1 VDHDER
7 LRLAADLTE
16 RLLDRHRAAI
26 VAVGVHGAAA
36 RGEDG
41 AESDLDLAVVTVGP
55 EAEVPDRYLRHRGIV
70 VDLGA
75 IAADA
80 YLEEAGHIGPAWPL
94 ASDQYV
100 NQLAIHDPGGY
111 FHKLQHVHQA
121 AVEEAGPEVFA
132 AAAGVDLVQLLSW
145 DATARAAELAGDLL
159 TTQVAVKEAAV
170 LAALVIGLHTRTPP
184 RPPRPP
190 APASPRPTGA
200 CSTPPPS
207 RPSGSWPSAGPA
219 TPCVPW
225 PTARASPTG
234 RTTWTR
240 SCSQSVLAGGSSWG
254 GGGPGSSS
262 AATSSS
268 STRRPWR

>member
-41 AESDLDLAVVTVGP
+41 EESDLDLAVVTVGP

-100 NQLAIHDPGGY
+100 NQLAVHDPGGY
-111 FHKLQHVHQA
+111 LHKLQHVHQA

-145 DATARAAELAGDLL
+145 EATARAAELAGDLL

-170 LAALVIGLHTRTPP
+170 LAALVVGLHTRTAY
-184 RPPRPP
+184 RGTSH
-190 APASPRPTGA
+190 ALHATA
-200 CSTPPPS
+200 ATQA
-207 RPSGSWPSAGPA
+207 AGPGFA
-219 TPCVPW
+219 EAYRRLLD
-225 PTARASPTG
+225 PTAEPAV
-234 RTTWTR
+234 
-240 SCSQSVLAGGSSWG
+240 QVLALGRARDALLALADREGI
-254 GGGPGSSS
+254 PYQ
-262 AATSSS
+262 AADLDAFL
-268 STRRPWR
+268 

>member
-1 VDHDER
+1 MDHDER

-16 RLLDRHRAAI
+16 RLLERHGATIA
-26 VAVGVHGAAA
+26 AVGVHGSVA
-36 RGEDG
+36 RGDDG
-41 AESDLDLAVVTVGP
+41 EESDLDLAVVTTGP
-55 EAEVPDRYLRHRGIV
+55 EVEVPDRSLYLRPGGLV

-75 IAADA
+75 IGADA

-100 NQLAIHDPGGY
+100 NQLAVHDPGGY

-170 LAALVIGLHTRTPP
+170 LAALVIGLHTRTAY
-184 RPPRPP
+184 RGTSH
-190 APASPRPTGA
+190 ALHATAATGA
-200 CSTPPPS
+200 
-207 RPSGSWPSAGPA
+207 AGPGFA
-219 TPCVPW
+219 EAYRRLLD
-225 PTARASPTG
+225 PTAEPAVQILALGRA
-234 RTTWTR
+234 RDAL
-240 SCSQSVLAGGSSWG
+240 CALADREGI
-254 GGGPGSSS
+254 PYQ
-262 AATSSS
+262 APDLDALV
-268 STRRPWR
+268 

>member
-1 VDHDER
+1 MDHDER

-36 RGEDG
+36 RGEDTD
-41 AESDLDLAVVTVGP
+41 ESDLDLAVVTVGP

-100 NQLAIHDPGGY
+100 NQLAVHDPGGY

-145 DATARAAELAGDLL
+145 DATARASELAGDLL

-170 LAALVIGLHTRTPP
+170 LAALVVGLHTRTAY
-184 RPPRPP
+184 RGTSH
-190 APASPRPTGA
+190 ALHATA
-200 CSTPPPS
+200 ATTA
-207 RPSGSWPSAGPA
+207 AGPGFA
-219 TPCVPW
+219 EAYRRLLD
-225 PTARASPTG
+225 PTAEPAV
-234 RTTWTR
+234 
-240 SCSQSVLAGGSSWG
+240 QVLALGRARDALLALADRVAI
-254 GGGPGSSS
+254 PYQ
-262 AATSSS
+262 APDLEALL
-268 STRRPWR
+268 